1 MCQGAAEPGRDDKE
15 SCAMGPIYSLADFF
29 DMLRRRAAVIG
40 YVVALGSLISL
51 WVALNQQHMYHSAE
65 VIQVTRPTI
74 ADDLAKST
82 VAGSSARRMQLI
94 EQRLMARS
102 SLLGIIEKFDLY
114 ADLPLTPTEKVV
126 MLREAVSITGVAA
139 VREGFADDGT
149 ISVLT
154 ISALMPTA
162 LQAQQVASEFGRRTI
177 ELSVSNR
184 IAQARETL
192 SFFAEKEAALAAQ
205 MTTLEDE
212 ISAFHAANDVALPG
226 TVEFRRGEVAS
237 INESLLDIA
246 REQIQIRRAADQA
259 TATERPATA
268 QRMLVVFQEQLATL
282 DAQRDLLTQ
291 RKDVLEAALE
301 TTPEVQRQLG
311 VYTRQMQALQGELD
325 TISTR
330 RNEAEVGFRLETSR
344 QGERLTVLEP
354 AGLADYPTT
363 TARKKKAL
371 MGGVASVL
379 LALGVAFILELRR
392 PVLRSAA
399 QMERETGLS
408 PVVSIPVL
416 DPRSQR
422 LGLFAGLRRW
432 LQSWPHRLSRRS
444 HR

>member
-1 MCQGAAEPGRDDKE
+1 
-15 SCAMGPIYSLADFF
+15 MGPIYSLADFI
-29 DMLRRRAAVIG
+29 DMLRRRAAVIC
-40 YVVALGSLISL
+40 YVVVLGCLLSL

-82 VAGSSARRMQLI
+82 VEGSSARRMQLI
-94 EQRLMARS
+94 EQRLMARGT
-102 SLLGIIEKFDLY
+102 LLEIIEKFGLY

-154 ISALMPTA
+154 ISAMLPTA
-162 LQAQQVASEFGRRTI
+162 QQAQQVASEFGRRTI
-177 ELSVSNR
+177 ELSVSSR

-192 SFFAEKEAALAAQ
+192 SFFAEKESALSSQITA
-205 MTTLEDE
+205 LEDE
-212 ISAFHAANDVALPG
+212 IATFRAANDVALPG
-226 TVEFRRGEVAS
+226 TIEFRRGEVAS
-237 INESLLDIA
+237 INESLLEIA

-259 TATERPATA
+259 SATERPATA
-268 QRMLVVFQEQLATL
+268 QRMLAEFQQQLATL
-282 DAQRDLLTQ
+282 DAQIDLLTQ
-291 RKDVLEAALE
+291 RKSELETALE

-311 VYTRQMQALQGELD
+311 VYERQMQALQGELD

-354 AGLADYPTT
+354 AALADYPST

-371 MGGVASVL
+371 MGAIASVMV
-379 LALGVAFILELRR
+379 AIGVAFALELRH

-399 QMERETGLS
+399 QMERETGLT

-416 DPRSQR
+416 DPAAERPGLLARLRARLLGGPQR
-422 LGLFAGLRRW
+422 LARR
-432 LQSWPHRLSRRS
+432 
-444 HR
+444 